1 MVPVTRSWQKKL
13 EDVAAI
19 VNIWMYKPSSD
30 TEKLKYIGR
39 GGTLQSSVPRL
50 EMALKPH
57 F

>member
-1 MVPVTRSWQKKL
+1 MPVTRSWQKKL